1 MQGFST
7 GKSLEGKRE
16 PGLKRHKFI
25 WEQEDADLDADLQ
38 EGSIQ
43 GNTEADYFVSY
54 IWKFMNR
61 LLINLLRKLPIGK

>member
-1 MQGFST
+1 MQGFGT
-7 GKSLEGKRE
+7 GKSLEGKCE

-25 WEQEDADLDADLQ
+25 LEQENADLDADLQ

-43 GNTEADYFVSY
+43 GNINADYFVSY

-61 LLINLLRKLPIGK
+61 LPINLLRKLPVGR

>member
-54 IWKFMNR
+54 I
-61 LLINLLRKLPIGK
+61 

>member
-25 WEQEDADLDADLQ
+25 WEQEDADLQ

-43 GNTEADYFVSY
+43 GNTDADYFVSD

-61 LLINLLRKLPIGK
+61 LPINLLRKLPIGK